1 MLNIEFNTSIIPKQP
16 PEYYYGNKEYK
27 ISLDLNKFKHIK
39 KQKNNILDKRASQM
53 LFRLIEGDGK
63 AVYLIGVNDNG
74 EAPGINFNEL
84 LISLFYICK
93 IVKLIDANIKIIR
106 IYNGSDGYIAT
117 IRITKNIILNLL

>member
-1 MLNIEFNTSIIPKQP
+1 MIPININLKQIPNQP
-16 PEYYYGNKEYK
+16 PEIYYGNKEYK
-27 ISLDLNKFKHIK
+27 IKLNYSNK
-39 KQKNNILDKRASQM
+39 NILQRKASQM

-63 AVYLIGVNDNG
+63 AIYLIGVNDNG
-74 EAPGINFNEL
+74 EAPGIKFNEL